1 VSAERRGKQNQ
12 TAASQGD
19 APMKVSLFGVGLLAL
34 TSTIG
39 FAQAAPAPAQ
49 APMQRHAATINQRR
63 EHQQMRIGEGIRT
76 GRLNARQGA
85 RLERREAS
93 IGRQERHMR
102 AADGGRLTHFDR
114 VRLNH
119 RLNRTSRAIYRAKHR
134 SMRQ

>member
-1 VSAERRGKQNQ
+1 
-12 TAASQGD
+12 
-19 APMKVSLFGVGLLAL
+19 MKVSLLGVGLLAL

-39 FAQAAPAPAQ
+39 FAQAAPA

-63 EHQQMRIGEGIRT
+63 EHQQQRIGQGIRT

-102 AADGGRLTHFDR
+102 AADRGHLTRTDR

-119 RLNRTSRAIYRAKHR
+119 RLNRTSRAIYRAKHAR
-134 SMRQ
+134 VVR

>member
-1 VSAERRGKQNQ
+1 
-12 TAASQGD
+12 
-19 APMKVSLFGVGLLAL
+19 MKVSLLGVGLLAL

-39 FAQAAPAPAQ
+39 FAQAAPVAPV
-49 APMQRHAATINQRR
+49 QRHATTINQRR
-63 EHQQMRIGEGIRT
+63 EHQQQRIGQGIRT

-102 AADGGRLTHFDR
+102 FADRGHLTRTDR

-119 RLNRTSRAIYRAKHR
+119 RLNRTSRAIYRARHNR
-134 SMRQ
+134 IRR

>member
-1 VSAERRGKQNQ
+1 
-12 TAASQGD
+12 
-19 APMKVSLFGVGLLAL
+19 MKVSLLGVGLLAL

-39 FAQAAPAPAQ
+39 FAQAAPAVPA

-63 EHQQMRIGEGIRT
+63 EHQQQRIGQGIRS

-102 AADGGRLTHFDR
+102 AADRGRLTRADR

-134 SMRQ
+134 RVVR